1 MEKVSTRPQV
11 GATHER
17 SPSLIRPAAHS
28 REIVAF
34 DPSFYDALSMR
45 ATEIEGLASC
55 LICLTA
61 VERTNEG
68 NFDGY
73 ELIGD
78 ALPLLGGVIM
88 RLARETRE
96 AGDELF
102 AQYKEARDA
111 ASEVQ
116 A

>member
-1 MEKVSTRPQV
+1 MVKVSTRPQA
-11 GATHER
+11 GATGER
-17 SPSLIRPAAHS
+17 PASPIRPAARS
-28 REIVAF
+28 LDIVAF
-34 DPSFYDALSMR
+34 DPSFYDALSTR
-45 ATEIEGLASC
+45 TTEIEGLASC
-55 LICLTA
+55 LVCLTA
-61 VERTNEG
+61 VERTSEG
-68 NFDGY
+68 DFDGY

-102 AQYKEARDA
+102 AQYQEARNA
-111 ASEVQ
+111 ANEVQ